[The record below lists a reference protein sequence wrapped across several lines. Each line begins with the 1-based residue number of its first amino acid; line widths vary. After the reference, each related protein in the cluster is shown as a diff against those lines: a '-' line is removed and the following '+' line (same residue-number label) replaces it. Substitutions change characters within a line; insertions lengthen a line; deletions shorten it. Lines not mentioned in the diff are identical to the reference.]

1 MAFLDAVVSTQI
13 LDSRGEVTSYDQPI
27 QVNDAQTIATL
38 ITSMQGFGVSVDT
51 ITDGQLTKIRVC
63 LLVALP
69 SGIKTAP
76 VAGSDNEKT
85 GLATWNVLGSVN
97 KYGVDTPAIP
107 NSLLS
112 GNQVITGSGAYAAFI
127 TALQTITA
135 NLAFVDRY
143 GHGLATVQRAFL
155 TFRKHR
161 RALRRA

>member
-1 MAFLDAVVSTQI
+1 MATVEAVISTQI
-13 LDSRGEVTSYDQPI
+13 EDSRTEVTSYDQP
-27 QVNDAQTIATL
+27 VEFADTATVAAL
-38 ITSMQGFGVSVDT
+38 INAAQGFGVSVDT
-51 ITDGQLTKIRVC
+51 ITDGQITKIRVC
-63 LLVALP
+63 LTVPLP

-85 GLATWNVLGSVN
+85 GLATWLATGTVN

-112 GNQVITGSGAYAAFI
+112 GNQIITGSGAYQAFI
-127 TALQTITA
+127 AFLQSTT
-135 NLAFVDRY
+135 FFTFTDRY
-143 GHGLATVQRAFL
+143 GNALASVARAFL